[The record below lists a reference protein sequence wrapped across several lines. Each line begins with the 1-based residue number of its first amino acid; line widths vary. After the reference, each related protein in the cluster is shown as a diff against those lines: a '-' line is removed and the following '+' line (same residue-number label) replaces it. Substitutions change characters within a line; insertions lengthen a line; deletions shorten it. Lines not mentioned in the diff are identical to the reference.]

1 MKILIDT
8 NVLIDYILKREP
20 YTESAEKI
28 LFLCKNRKI
37 DGCIAAHSVMNM
49 FYILRKEMT
58 VSEIRLFIVSLS
70 KVTDIIGVDKP
81 KIFRAIVNENFK
93 DFEDCVQMEC
103 AKEFCADYIV
113 TRNIKDFQN
122 SVIKPIL
129 PDEFLMR
136 IKE

>member
-58 VSEIRLFIVSLS
+58 VNEIRLFIVSLS

-93 DFEDCVQMEC
+93 DFEDCVQMKC

>member
-58 VSEIRLFIVSLS
+58 VNEIRLFIVSLS

-81 KIFRAIVNENFK
+81 KIFRAIVNENFN

-103 AKEFCADYIV
+103 GKEFCADYIV

>member
-58 VSEIRLFIVSLS
+58 VNEIRLFIVSLS

-103 AKEFCADYIV
+103 AKEFSADYIV

-122 SVIKPIL
+122 SVIKPIM
-129 PDEFLMR
+129 PDEFLKMV
-136 IKE
+136 

>member
-58 VSEIRLFIVSLS
+58 VNEIRLFIVSLS

-129 PDEFLMR
+129 PDGFLMR

>member
-58 VSEIRLFIVSLS
+58 VNEIRLFIVSLS

>member
-70 KVTDIIGVDKP
+70 KVTDIIGVDKS

>member
-58 VSEIRLFIVSLS
+58 VNEIRLFIVSLS
-70 KVTDIIGVDKP
+70 KVTDIIGVDKS

>member
-8 NVLIDYILKREP
+8 NILIDYILKREP

-58 VSEIRLFIVSLS
+58 VNEIRLFIVSLS

>member
-58 VSEIRLFIVSLS
+58 VNEIRLFIHVQ
-70 KVTDIIGVDKP
+70 I
-81 KIFRAIVNENFK
+81 KISERRHRK
-93 DFEDCVQMEC
+93 
-103 AKEFCADYIV
+103 
-113 TRNIKDFQN
+113 
-122 SVIKPIL
+122 
-129 PDEFLMR
+129 
-136 IKE
+136 

>member
-1 MKILIDT
+1 MKIIIDT

-58 VSEIRLFIVSLS
+58 VNEIRLFIVSLS

>member
-58 VSEIRLFIVSLS
+58 VNEIRLFIVSLS

-103 AKEFCADYIV
+103 AKEFCADYVV
-113 TRNIKDFQN
+113 TGNIKDFQN

>member
-1 MKILIDT
+1 
-8 NVLIDYILKREP
+8 
-20 YTESAEKI
+20 
-28 LFLCKNRKI
+28 
-37 DGCIAAHSVMNM
+37 
-49 FYILRKEMT
+49 MT
-58 VSEIRLFIVSLS
+58 VNEIRLFIVSLS

>member
-37 DGCIAAHSVMNM
+37 DGCIGAHSVMNM

-58 VSEIRLFIVSLS
+58 VNEIRLFIVSLS